1 MAIALGTVSAAVL
14 PPSAETEAPLRIE
27 VVRNYFKVWNAGDM
41 EGVREL
47 YDPDAVMEVSPDWP
61 EPGPFVGRDAVM
73 QQLSQARDA
82 FDSDSA
88 EFLSDLVAV
97 GDRVIARVGWH
108 GFGRG
113 PQSDMEWTNVYT
125 ICDGRF
131 LKVQDFWD
139 HAEALEAA
147 GLSA

>member
-1 MAIALGTVSAAVL
+1 MSQENL
-14 PPSAETEAPLRIE
+14 E
-27 VVRNYFKVWNAGDM
+27 VVRTYVKVWNAGDM

-47 YDPDAVMEVSPDWP
+47 YDPDAVMEVVPDWP

-73 QQLSQARDA
+73 QQLRQARGA
-82 FDSDSA
+82 FDSDSL

-97 GDRVIARVGWH
+97 GDRVITRAGWH

-113 PQSDMEWTNVYT
+113 PQSDMEWSNVFT
-125 ICDGRF
+125 IRDGRILNVKF
-131 LKVQDFWD
+131 FWD

-147 GLSA
+147 GLRE

>member
-1 MAIALGTVSAAVL
+1 MSQENV
-14 PPSAETEAPLRIE
+14 E
-27 VVRNYFKVWNAGDM
+27 VVRTYVKVWNAGDM

-47 YDPDAVMEVSPDWP
+47 YDPDAVMEVAPDWP

-73 QQLSQARDA
+73 QQLNQARGA

-97 GDRVIARVGWH
+97 SDRVIARVGWH

-113 PQSDMEWTNVYT
+113 PQSDMEWTNVFT
-125 ICDGRF
+125 IRDGRI
-131 LKVQDFWD
+131 LKAQYFWD

-147 GLSA
+147 GLSE

>member
-1 MAIALGTVSAAVL
+1 MSRENV
-14 PPSAETEAPLRIE
+14 E
-27 VVRNYFKVWNAGDM
+27 VVREFQRQWAAGKM

-47 YDPDAVMEVSPDWP
+47 YDRDAVMEVAPDWP

-73 QQLSQARDA
+73 RQLNQARAA
-82 FDSDSA
+82 FDRDSA

-97 GDRVIARVGWH
+97 GDRVVVRMAWH

-113 PQSDMEWTNVYT
+113 PQSDMEWTNVFT
-125 ICDGRF
+125 IRDGRF
-131 LKVQDFWD
+131 IKAQYFWD

-147 GLSA
+147 GLSE